1 MAKEIVRSCAKINL
15 SLDISGVRQDGY
27 HTVETVMQK
36 ISLFD
41 EVSVD
46 WIPDNGEE
54 IVICLDSN
62 KPFLPVDGRN
72 IAYKAASLMAER
84 FGNNVGGGKLKI
96 YLNKHIPVSAGLAG
110 GSGNGAAVMTAV
122 NRLWKIGLSTK
133 NMCKLGADL
142 GADVPF
148 CLLTQNSQYGC
159 ALGSGTGAD
168 LTVIKSRFRKFV
180 LLVKPAFGV
189 STKEVYQGI
198 DNCDIKKRPDTKRL
212 MEALKQGDKE
222 DIYSQMINILELY
235 TLNKYTEVQFIKK
248 TVEEETSAEK
258 VLMTGSGPTVFAFFP
273 NIGETKKACLYM
285 RKKGYEAYWAR
296 TL

>member
-46 WIPDNGEE
+46 LIPDNGEE

-110 GSGNGAAVMTAV
+110 GSGNGSAVMTAL

-142 GADVPF
+142 GADAVSYTHLF
-148 CLLTQNSQYGC
+148 QTENIVHLKWQSCNIYLFWEY
-159 ALGSGTGAD
+159 AD
-168 LTVIKSRFRKFV
+168 FFYKIMQKSIAYIIRK
-180 LLVKPAFGV
+180 L
-189 STKEVYQGI
+189 
-198 DNCDIKKRPDTKRL
+198 
-212 MEALKQGDKE
+212 
-222 DIYSQMINILELY
+222 
-235 TLNKYTEVQFIKK
+235 
-248 TVEEETSAEK
+248 
-258 VLMTGSGPTVFAFFP
+258 
-273 NIGETKKACLYM
+273 
-285 RKKGYEAYWAR
+285 
-296 TL
+296 